1 MSLESG
7 ASRSPKLPELTMPP
21 RRGTPR
27 ILAVARGDEPAD
39 LLLRGGRIFVPGTRE
54 WVEDDLAISGGT
66 IAGWGPREARQVV
79 DVGGAALTPG
89 FIDAHMHLESTKLW
103 VDEFVRAVL
112 PHGTTAVAADPHELA
127 NVFGVRGVAALAQA
141 AAGLPFTFGIC
152 ASSCV
157 PASPFESPGAEIHA
171 AQVSELLAEHGAIG
185 VAEVMNYPGVVAG
198 DAELLA
204 KIAAAG
210 DRRVD
215 GHAPGLSGHDL
226 DAYLAAGIESD
237 HECTTLAEA
246 QEKRRKGM
254 WIFVRQGSASK
265 NLADLI
271 PMVLRH
277 GTERVALCSDDREP
291 DTILTDG
298 HIDDCVRLA
307 VANGVR
313 VEDALVLA
321 TSNPAQYHNLDHLGW
336 LAPGYQA
343 DVLCFDSLDR
353 LRPARVYQA
362 GRLVAENGH
371 VLDGAVAAAPPPDW
385 MRGSVHLAGRV
396 GPEAFRLEPPADG
409 RARVIGIE
417 PDTLTTRHLVLDLS
431 DQRAAPVAR
440 IAVAE
445 RHLRTGRIGL
455 GYVQGFGLR
464 RGAIASTVAH
474 DAHNCM
480 IVGAAGPDGPGEMAV
495 ALARLAELGGGQLA
509 VLGGR
514 VLAEVPLPIG
524 GLMSDQPAAGVA
536 AAVEHLEQVAAD
548 ALGISIGAPFMHLS
562 FLGLSVIPQ
571 LRITDLGLVDVD
583 KFALT
588 ALTPT

>member
-1 MSLESG
+1 
-7 ASRSPKLPELTMPP
+7 MPP
-21 RRGTPR
+21 RRGTPHV
-27 ILAVARGDEPAD
+27 LAVARGDEPAD
-39 LLLRGGRIFVPGTRE
+39 LLLTGGRVFVPGTRE
-54 WVEDDLAISGGT
+54 WIDTDLAIARGVV
-66 IAGWGPREARQVV
+66 AGWGPREAREVI
-79 DVGGAALTPG
+79 DVAGAALTPG

-112 PHGTTAVAADPHELA
+112 PHGTTAVAADPHEIA

-171 AQVSELLAEHGAIG
+171 AEVRELLEKHGAIG

-198 DAELLA
+198 DPALLA

-210 DRRVD
+210 HLRVD
-215 GHAPGLSGHDL
+215 GHAPGLGGPAL
-226 DAYLAAGIESD
+226 DAYLAAGVESD
-237 HECTTLAEA
+237 HECTMLDEA

-254 WIFVRQGSASK
+254 WIFIRQGSASK

-271 PMVLRH
+271 PTVLRY
-277 GTERVALCSDDREP
+277 GTERIALCSDDREP
-291 DTILTDG
+291 DTIIRDG
-298 HIDDCVRLA
+298 HMDDCVRLA
-307 VANGVR
+307 VAHGVA

-343 DVLCFDSLDR
+343 DVLCFDSLER
-353 LRPARVYQA
+353 LLPARVYQA
-362 GRLVAENGH
+362 GRLVAENGQA
-371 VLDGAVAAAPPPDW
+371 VPGVVPAVASPDW
-385 MRGSVHLAGRV
+385 MRGSVHLAARPA
-396 GPEAFRLEPPADG
+396 PEAFRLEPPAG
-409 RARVIGIE
+409 GLARVIGIE
-417 PDTLTTRHLVLDLS
+417 PDTLTTRHLVLDVT
-431 DQRAAPVAR
+431 DPAAAVAR

-445 RHLRTGRIGL
+445 RHLGTGRIGL
-455 GYVQGFGLR
+455 GYVRGFGLA

-480 IVGAAGPDGPGEMAV
+480 IVGAAGPSGPAEMAV
-495 ALARLAELGGGQLA
+495 ALARLAELGGGQVA
-509 VLGGR
+509 VLDGR
-514 VLAEVPLPIG
+514 VLAEVALPVG
-524 GLMSDQPAAGVA
+524 GLMSDQPVTAVA
-536 AAVEHLEQVAAD
+536 AAVEHLEQVAAS
-548 ALGISIGAPFMHLS
+548 ALGVSIGAPFMHLS

-588 ALTPT
+588 SVTPG